1 MAFGLL
7 TSRMHMVWTRTV
19 GGRMKTDYRYSNT
32 VVYNNFPVPELSAR
46 AKSELTDAALRVL
59 DVREHHSEMTLAQLY
74 DPDTM
79 PQDLRIAHEQLDL
92 LVDSLYRDTPSPPT
106 MSASSA
112 SSTSTSNRPAATP
125 NSSNSEREL
134 LYSILFNI

>member
-1 MAFGLL
+1 
-7 TSRMHMVWTRTV
+7 MHMVWTRTV

-59 DVREHHSEMTLAQLY
+59 DVREYHSEMTLAQLY

-92 LVDSLYRDTPSPPT
+92 LVDSLYRDTPF
-106 MSASSA
+106 SSDD
-112 SSTSTSNRPAATP
+112 
-125 NSSNSEREL
+125 ERL
-134 LYSILFNI
+134 KRLFNLYLKQTGGNPELF